1 MECWNDG
8 MVGKDRGQ
16 TTEDRKTQG
25 SEGRGQQKQQGA
37 LRLRSL
43 REPQGL
49 RQGLRQGA

>member
-25 SEGRGQQKQQGA
+25 SEGRGRKKG
-37 LRLRSL
+37 
-43 REPQGL
+43 EKGL
-49 RQGLRQGA
+49 RRESKDGEPC